1 MTDRKMATVRRIDA
15 INPIEG
21 ADAIEVATVD
31 GWMVVVKK
39 GEFKAG
45 DLAVYCEIDSW
56 IPTNV
61 APFLTK
67 PGHYPKVFEGV
78 EGEKLRTIR
87 LRGQVSQGLL
97 LPVFNDKTGSY
108 LMIMDIEVGEYSVTV
123 AEGDDVSELLGIL
136 KYEAPVS
143 AQLAGMARGN
153 FPSRIIKTDQ
163 ERVQNLTQEF
173 SNGKIAQ
180 NRYEISEKLEGSSCT
195 YYIMD
200 GVFGVCSRN
209 LDLMEVL
216 GNSFWDVA
224 RRDGIEE
231 KLRLLGYDVAVQ
243 GELIGPGIQDNIYKI
258 NRHEFYLFD
267 IQFVGAMKY
276 QEPIVRRIVATGLG
290 IKHVPVIEI
299 AAHVGTMQEVIAM
312 ADGKSA
318 INPTVNR
325 EGIVFKAN
333 SENRFSFKAISNAYL
348 VKQKD

>member
-1 MTDRKMATVRRIDA
+1 
-15 INPIEG
+15 
-21 ADAIEVATVD
+21 
-31 GWMVVVKK
+31 
-39 GEFKAG
+39 
-45 DLAVYCEIDSW
+45 
-56 IPTNV
+56 
-61 APFLTK
+61 
-67 PGHYPKVFEGV
+67 VFEGI

-97 LPVFNDKTGSY
+97 LPVHDAEAKALWGV
-108 LMIMDIEVGEYSVTV
+108 II
-123 AEGDDVSELLGIL
+123 EGDDVSELLGIQ
-136 KYEAPVS
+136 KWEAPLS
-143 AQLAGMARGN
+143 AQLAGTARGN

-180 NRYEISEKLEGSSCT
+180 NKYEISEKLEGSSCT

-200 GVFGVCSRN
+200 DVFGVCSRN
-209 LDLMEVL
+209 LDLKEVL

-243 GELIGPGIQDNIYKI
+243 GELIGPGIQDNIYKL

-299 AAHVGTMQEVIAM
+299 AAQVGTIQEVIAM

-318 INPTVNR
+318 INPAVNR

>member
-1 MTDRKMATVRRIDA
+1 MTDRKMATIRRIDA

-21 ADAIEVATVD
+21 ADAIEVATVG
-31 GWMVVVKK
+31 GWSVVVKK
-39 GEFKAG
+39 CEFKAG

-56 IPTNV
+56 IPTTV

-67 PGHYPKVFEGV
+67 PGHFPKVFEGI

-97 LPVFNDKTGSY
+97 LPVHDAEAKALWGV
-108 LMIMDIEVGEYSVTV
+108 II
-123 AEGDDVSELLGIL
+123 EGDDVSELLGIQ
-136 KYEAPVS
+136 KWEAPLS
-143 AQLAGMARGN
+143 AQLAGTARGN

-243 GELIGPGIQDNIYKI
+243 GELIGPGIQDNIYKL

-267 IQFVGAMKY
+267 IQFVGAMEY

-299 AAHVGTMQEVIAM
+299 AALAGNMQEVIAM

-318 INPTVNR
+318 INPAVNR

>member
-1 MTDRKMATVRRIDA
+1 MTERKIATIRRIDA

-21 ADAIEVATVD
+21 ADAIEVATIG
-31 GWMVVVKK
+31 GWKVVVKK

-45 DLAVYCEIDSW
+45 DLAVYCEIDSF
-56 IPTNV
+56 IPTTI

-97 LPVFNDKTGSY
+97 LPLTYISERLEFGTYNYGVPFDFS
-108 LMIMDIEVGEYSVTV
+108 
-123 AEGDDVSELLGIL
+123 EGTDVSELLGIL
-136 KYEAPVS
+136 KWEAPIS

-163 ERVQNLTQEF
+163 ERVQNLSKEF
-173 SNGKIAQ
+173 NNGDIG
-180 NRYEISEKLEGSSCT
+180 NYTYEISEKLEGSSGT

-209 LDLMEVL
+209 LDLIETV

-224 RRDGIEE
+224 RRDGLEE
-231 KLRLLGYDVAVQ
+231 KLRRLGYDVAIQ
-243 GELIGPGIQDNIYKI
+243 GELIGPGIQDNIYKLTK
-258 NRHEFYLFD
+258 HEFYLFD
-267 IQFVGAMKY
+267 IQFVGELGY
-276 QEPIVRRIVATGLG
+276 HHPNVRRTIAEELG
-290 IKHVPVIEI
+290 IKHVPLIDFAAIVDLTVQEI
-299 AAHVGTMQEVIAM
+299 IAM

-318 INPTVNR
+318 INPGVNR

-348 VKQKD
+348 VKQRD